1 MGVLLFAGAEEDGWV
16 ADGDGTTGSWST
28 CGELVTLGF
37 ASSALRPS
45 SSAVIM
51 PVTVPT
57 ATTTEAATTM
67 APRRAARL
75 RSALRAAR
83 RWARRPDTVLVPLRG
98 GGRVPPFWEA
108 SGPPTLPSAYD
119 WDPSPMGQLE
129 QFTTSVDAVVSRMR
143 TLDATL
149 PERDG
154 IAVFNRVYLAVT
166 EAVDR
171 RIDGS
176 GFPDARAAITLD
188 ARFAER
194 YLAAVDAVADERR
207 PPACWR
213 PLFQFRRHPGVR
225 PLQFALAGI
234 NAHIGHDLALAVV
247 DSCRTLNCEPADLED
262 EFDRVGDL
270 LVSLEERIREDLMPG
285 PDLLQ
290 IADPLTHLLGAF
302 SLERARDATWS
313 AARALWA
320 LRRLPDVA
328 EEFTERLDAAVGFAG
343 RMLLTPLPD

>member
-1 MGVLLFAGAEEDGWV
+1 MV
-16 ADGDGTTGSWST
+16 
-28 CGELVTLGF
+28 
-37 ASSALRPS
+37 
-45 SSAVIM
+45 
-51 PVTVPT
+51 
-57 ATTTEAATTM
+57 
-67 APRRAARL
+67 
-75 RSALRAAR
+75 
-83 RWARRPDTVLVPLRG
+83 
-98 GGRVPPFWEA
+98 
-108 SGPPTLPSAYD
+108 
-119 WDPSPMGQLE
+119 QLE
-129 QFTTSVDAVVSRMR
+129 HFTTSVDTVVSRMR
-143 TLDATL
+143 ALDARL

-154 IAVFNRVYLAVT
+154 LAVFNRVYLAVT
-166 EAVDR
+166 ESVDR
-171 RIDGS
+171 HIDQGL
-176 GFPDARAAITLD
+176 FTDARAATTLD
-188 ARFAER
+188 VRFAER
-194 YLAAVDAVADERR
+194 YLAAVEAVADDRR

-247 DSCRTLNCEPADLED
+247 DSCRTLKCEPADLED

-290 IADPLTHLLGAF
+290 IADPLTHLLGSW
-302 SLERARDATWS
+302 SLERARDATWT

-328 EEFTERLDAAVGFAG
+328 EEFTERLDTAVGFAS

>member
-1 MGVLLFAGAEEDGWV
+1 
-16 ADGDGTTGSWST
+16 
-28 CGELVTLGF
+28 
-37 ASSALRPS
+37 
-45 SSAVIM
+45 
-51 PVTVPT
+51 
-57 ATTTEAATTM
+57 M
-67 APRRAARL
+67 A
-75 RSALRAAR
+75 
-83 RWARRPDTVLVPLRG
+83 
-98 GGRVPPFWEA
+98 
-108 SGPPTLPSAYD
+108 
-119 WDPSPMGQLE
+119 QCE
-129 QFTTSVDAVVSRMR
+129 QFTTPVDAIVSRMR
-143 TLDATL
+143 ALDATL

-154 IAVFNRVYLAVT
+154 VAVFNRVYLTVT

-171 RIDGS
+171 HIDG
-176 GFPDARAAITLD
+176 GRFADARAAITLD
-188 ARFAER
+188 VRFAER
-194 YLAAVDAVADERR
+194 YLAAVERAEDERR

-213 PLFQFRRHPGVR
+213 PLLQMRHHPGVR

-247 DSCRTLNCEPADLED
+247 DACRSLGCEPADLED

-290 IADPLTHLLGAF
+290 IADPLTHLLGSW

-320 LRRLPDVA
+320 LRRLPELVG
-328 EEFTERLDAAVGFAG
+328 EFTERLDAAVGFAG